1 MDRYLNIYYINIRYE
16 IQNHNLEIMSNEN
29 LIEEIRP
36 SYLLSADPV
45 THVQP
50 NYQNKK
56 MDNQNLYFSL
66 K

>member
-1 MDRYLNIYYINIRYE
+1 MKN
-16 IQNHNLEIMSNEN
+16 QNLEIINNEN

-50 NYQNKK
+50 NFQKNKK
-56 MDNQNLYFSL
+56 ENQNFDIFL
-66 K
+66 

>member
-1 MDRYLNIYYINIRYE
+1 MYE
-16 IQNHNLEIMSNEN
+16 IQNHNLEIMNNEN

-50 NYQNKK
+50 NYQNNK
-56 MDNQNLYFSL
+56 MDNQNFDIFL
-66 K
+66 